1 MGWLDLQQ
9 LDRNGFAMAN
19 EVLFPSE
26 VSTLAGEL
34 SVGSHSE
41 GQRRNAQS
49 SGCRPRC
56 YDLGSS
62 AFVVWGLRVDKTPAA
77 NPIVPSAK
85 TLTAIPWSAPGHPEH
100 SSVTLIARFVGADP
114 FPACLTRPGEEVVKL
129 EGEADGVG
137 A

>member
-62 AFVVWGLRVDKTPAA
+62 AFVVRGLLVDKTPAA
-77 NPIVPSAK
+77 NRKLPVSLSIVLVGQDSHGHSVAGPRPSR
-85 TLTAIPWSAPGHPEH
+85 T
-100 SSVTLIARFVGADP
+100 
-114 FPACLTRPGEEVVKL
+114 
-129 EGEADGVG
+129 
-137 A
+137 

>member
-77 NPIVPSAK
+77 NPIVLIGQDSHGPSVAG
-85 TLTAIPWSAPGHPEH
+85 PRPSEH

-114 FPACLTRPGEEVVKL
+114 FPACLTRPGEEVGQL